1 MHLKKKDKKRRAQ
14 TMNDQTT
21 LKHLIQV
28 MMILTKGDYTIK
40 DISTHTGINTRS
52 IYRYIGTLRESGFVI
67 NKNGSRYHMQQ
78 MPKELKKIS
87 DLLYF
92 NEEEQFLLYSAIDSI
107 HTANQIKAS
116 LKKKLYS
123 IYDNNILPK
132 PLIAKSYGDNL
143 HNLSQ
148 AIQQHHTVTLIQ
160 YHSSH
165 SNTVM
170 NREVEP
176 YAIGEN
182 NNEVWCVDLRDLQVK
197 TFLIT
202 RMGQVKI
209 SNHNWQYESLH
220 QSIHTD
226 IFRMSSSES
235 IPVTLHMSMRAANLL
250 KEEYPLAE
258 KYLSVLPDHRF
269 ELRTN
274 VCNMQGIGRF
284 VMGLLPE
291 IRIIDSP
298 LLEQYIH
305 EQIKHY
311 TRGVQTSLML

>member
-1 MHLKKKDKKRRAQ
+1 
-14 TMNDQTT
+14 MNEQTT

-40 DISTHTGINTRS
+40 DISTLTGINARS
-52 IYRYIGTLRESGFVI
+52 IYRYIDTLGKSGFMI
-67 NKNGSRYHMQQ
+67 NKNGTRYHMQQ

-107 HTANQIKAS
+107 HTTNQIKAS

-132 PLIAKSYGDNL
+132 PLISHAYGDNL

-148 AIQQHHTVTLIQ
+148 AIQQHHTVTLVQ
-160 YHSSH
+160 YRSSH
-165 SNTVM
+165 SNTVTD
-170 NREVEP
+170 REVEP

-182 NNEVWCVDLRDLQVK
+182 NNEVWCVDLHDMQVK

-202 RMGQVKI
+202 RMKQVKI
-209 SNHNWQYESLH
+209 SHHTWQHESLH
-220 QSIHTD
+220 QSMYTD
-226 IFRMSSSES
+226 IFRMSSAKTTL
-235 IPVTLHMSMRAANLL
+235 ITLHMSMRAANLL

-258 KYLSVLPDHRF
+258 KYLTSLPDNWY
-269 ELRTN
+269 ELKAP
-274 VCNMQGIGRF
+274 VCNMQGVGRF
-284 VMGLLPE
+284 VMGLLSE
-291 IRIIDSP
+291 IRIVNSP

-305 EQIKHY
+305 EQIIHY